1 MAYAAMPRMTGG
13 GQAHSWRSG
22 DWECPQCRG
31 HNFASRS
38 ACFQCGFDK
47 PGQSSAPPQA
57 PTACSSSPSEI
68 RALTQ
73 VYGNAASQTRTP
85 ADLLCSAVGGGGGY
99 GAGGGG
105 GGYGAGAGGYGAGGG
120 GGYGAGGGGGYGAG
134 GGGGYGGGGGSY
146 MQGGYNPPG
155 WDAARMSL
163 GGGGGGGSGA
173 GAGGGG
179 GGAFPQNFKQ
189 GDWMCPAC
197 SSHCFASRSACFR
210 CGAPKA

>member
-57 PTACSSSPSEI
+57 PTARSSSPSEI
-68 RALTQ
+68 LALTQ
-73 VYGNAASQTRTP
+73 ACGKAASQTRTP
-85 ADLLCSAVGGGGGY
+85 PTNLLCSAVGGGGY

-105 GGYGAGAGGYGAGGG
+105 GGYGAGGGGYGAGGG
-120 GGYGAGGGGGYGAG
+120 GGYGAGGGGYGAG

-163 GGGGGGGSGA
+163 GGGGGGA
-173 GAGGGG
+173 AAGGGG